1 MACCEDKMTD
11 EVKCLSDEN
20 MVGINKGL
28 PSLLYETINHR
39 FTNAQ
44 GNASYYTIIKDIEK
58 NNL

>member
-1 MACCEDKMTD
+1 MTD